1 MTTQTTY
8 QTPQGKTET
17 GYIIDGRTYKDPEGK
32 QRVGYGSVVD
42 TANGKYIYTP
52 LGGMKTPDNITDTLR
67 QGYDAQK
74 VHLQNA
80 YGANRSAIES
90 ATNRQIN
97 NLNSQKQDANR
108 RYEDANRAAYGAYV
122 SASNPYGVAE
132 EQRARLG
139 LSNSGFAESSKVNL
153 ANTYQTALAD
163 NARSKTEYIN
173 ELERAKIN
181 AQYEGDIQLAKA
193 LADYENLVYRHGID
207 AAEAIANAETSAF
220 NAGMDMDERVYRR
233 EAEQREAEERRNRE
247 ILDWALALA
256 RSGASNSDIAGLLG
270 ISERE
275 LLKIVKGV

>member
-17 GYIIDGRTYKDPEGK
+17 GYIIDGRTYKDPNGK
-32 QRVGYGSVVD
+32 QRVDYGSVVD

-52 LGGMKTPDNITDTLR
+52 LGGVKTPDNITQGIRQSYDT
-67 QGYDAQK
+67 QG
-74 VHLQNA
+74 VHLKNA
-80 YGANRSAIES
+80 HNANRSAIQR
-90 ATNRQIN
+90 ATDRQIN

-122 SASNPYGVAE
+122 GASNPYGAAE

-139 LSNSGFAESSKVNL
+139 LSNSGFEESSKVNL

-207 AAEAIANAETSAF
+207 AAEAIASAEMGAF
-220 NAGMDMDERVYRR
+220 NAGMDMDERLYRR
-233 EAEQREAEERRNRE
+233 EAERREAEERRENELWERAYRLADMEFSNSEIAE
-247 ILDWALALA
+247 ILGVSQSELA
-256 RSGASNSDIAGLLG
+256 RIAN
-270 ISERE
+270 RR
-275 LLKIVKGV
+275 

>member
-17 GYIIDGRTYKDPEGK
+17 GYIIDGRTYKDPNGK
-32 QRVGYGSVVD
+32 QRVDYGSVVD

-52 LGGMKTPDNITDTLR
+52 LGGVKTPDNITQGIRQSYDT
-67 QGYDAQK
+67 QG
-74 VHLQNA
+74 VHLKNA
-80 YGANRSAIES
+80 HNANRSAIQR
-90 ATNRQIN
+90 ATDRQIN

-122 SASNPYGVAE
+122 GASNPYGAAE

-153 ANTYQTALAD
+153 ANTYQNALAD

-207 AAEAIANAETSAF
+207 AAEAIASAEMGAF
-220 NAGMDMDERVYRR
+220 NAGMDMDERLYRR
-233 EAEQREAEERRNRE
+233 ESEQRELEEKRNRE
-247 ILDWALALA
+247 ILDWALAMA
-256 RSGASNSDIAGLLG
+256 KGGASNQDIAGLLG
-270 ISERE
+270 ITERE
-275 LLKIVKGV
+275 LLNIVMGR